1 MMRGTRVML
10 KKAVSARVR
19 TLRRKFNSLSN
30 RVRINSKSKAKNLKM
45 LNSGVSI
52 MDFLKSKTYNKRYE
66 LLFLFFID
74 DDDRIVDYT
83 QYTSW
88 SPDRVDVPYDRI
100 FAKAAKLKAPRIVV
114 AHNHPGGGL
123 PDFSIDDIEVLMN
136 LQILLGFSSS
146 YIEDF
151 IVLTENGSKSMKK
164 VGHLE
169 QIYGISKAISEIPR
183 IMLNNEAFSKK
194 LRELFK
200 EHFGV

>member
-1 MMRGTRVML
+1 ML
-10 KKAVSARVR
+10 KKVVSARVR
-19 TLRRKFNSLSN
+19 KLRRRFNSLSN
-30 RVRINSKSKAKNLKM
+30 RVNVGSKSKAKNLKM

-52 MDFLKSKTYNKRYE
+52 MDFLKSRTYNKRYE

-74 DDDRIVDYT
+74 DDDRVVDYA

-100 FAKAAKLKAPRIVV
+100 FAKAVKLKAPKIIV
-114 AHNHPGGGL
+114 AHNHPGGGT

-164 VGHLE
+164 IGHLE
-169 QIYGISKAISEIPR
+169 HLYGISKAISELPR
-183 IMLNNEAFSKK
+183 IMLNNEGFSVK
-194 LRELFK
+194 LRELLK

>member
-1 MMRGTRVML
+1 ML
-10 KKAVSARVR
+10 KKVVSARVR

-30 RVRINSKSKAKNLKM
+30 RVSVGSKSKAKNIRM

-52 MDFLKSKTYNKRYE
+52 MDFLKSRTYNKRYE

-74 DDDRIVDYT
+74 DDDRIVDYA
-83 QYTSW
+83 QYTNW
-88 SPDRVDVPYDRI
+88 NPDRVDVPYDRI
-100 FAKAAKLKAPRIVV
+100 FAKAVKLKAPRVVV

-164 VGHLE
+164 VGHLD
-169 QIYGISKAISEIPR
+169 QIYGISKAIAELPR
-183 IMLNNEAFSKK
+183 IMLNNEEFSGKFK
-194 LRELFK
+194 NLLK